1 MQNSHRVLHTSHS
14 SLPSNNHSKMPL
26 DLTHPKALYFDIY
39 ATLIDWEAGIY
50 PQLLRLSQR
59 AALSENRLE
68 DTPESRTKL
77 LRAFAI
83 HDKIVGHENPTLG
96 YSQIIQQIYARIAHD
111 LGAEVDQDEQ
121 RAFGN
126 SIGEWPAFPDTVQAM
141 QVLAKYYKLFVLSNV
156 DNASFDRTRTGP
168 LKGVHWDGIYTA
180 EMIGS
185 YKPDPKNYNYVVQR
199 LQEDFSIPK
208 DEILLVAQS
217 LDIDHVSNKAL
228 GFRPGIWIARNGSS
242 MGGIK
247 QELEQRGELEIG
259 ETYTTLGEMAEAVE
273 KAFKSKGN

>member
-1 MQNSHRVLHTSHS
+1 
-14 SLPSNNHSKMPL
+14 MPL

-50 PQLLRLSQR
+50 PQLLHLSQQ
-59 AALSENRLE
+59 AALPENRLQ
-68 DTPESRTKL
+68 DTPEARSKL
-77 LRAFAI
+77 LRAFAA
-83 HDKIVGHENPTLG
+83 HDKVVGHENPTLE
-96 YSQIIQQIYARIAHD
+96 YSKIIQKIYARIAQD
-111 LGAEVDQDEQ
+111 LGAEVNQEEQ

-126 SIGEWPAFPDTVQAM
+126 SIGDWPAFPDTVQAM
-141 QVLAKYYKLFVLSNV
+141 QVLGKYYKLFVLSNV

-168 LKGVHWDGIYTA
+168 LNGVHWDGIYTA

-185 YKPDPKNYNYVVQR
+185 YKPNPNNYNYVAER
-199 LQEDFSIPK
+199 LKEDFSIPK
-208 DEILLVAQS
+208 NEILLVAQS

-247 QELEQRGELEIG
+247 KELEQQGLLELG
-259 ETYTTLGEMAEAVE
+259 ETYSTLGEMAQAVE
-273 KAFKSKGN
+273 KAFESKAT

>member
-1 MQNSHRVLHTSHS
+1 
-14 SLPSNNHSKMPL
+14 MPL

-59 AALSENRLE
+59 AALPENRLE
-68 DTPESRTKL
+68 DTAESRTKL
-77 LRAFAI
+77 LRAFAV
-83 HDKIVGHENPTLG
+83 HDKIVGHENPTLT
-96 YSQIIQQIYARIAHD
+96 YSQIIQKIYGRIAQD
-111 LGAEVDQDEQ
+111 LGAEVNQDEQ

-126 SIGEWPAFPDTVQAM
+126 SIGDWPAFPDTVQAM
-141 QVLAKYYKLFVLSNV
+141 QVLGKYYKLFVLSNV

-228 GFRPGIWIARNGSS
+228 GFQPGIWIARNGSS

-247 QELEQRGELEIG
+247 KELEQRGELEIG